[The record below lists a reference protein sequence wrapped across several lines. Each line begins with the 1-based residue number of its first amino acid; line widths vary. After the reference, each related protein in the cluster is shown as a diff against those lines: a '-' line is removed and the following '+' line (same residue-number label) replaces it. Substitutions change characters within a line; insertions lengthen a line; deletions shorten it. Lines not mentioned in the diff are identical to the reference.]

1 MDWQLF
7 AFDFRVQLN
16 DDLRRDLVQI
26 EGYRE
31 AALNLILPPNW
42 RTQLDRLNRVRAVH
56 GTTALEGNTLSEAE
70 VARQMAR
77 LDASEGLPARSKD
90 EQQVINA
97 GRAQEWIRREFVPG
111 GRPLRLDDIMRLHEM
126 VTRGSDETNNVPGRL
141 RTHSVVVGTP
151 ALGGVH
157 RGAPADRLPKLMADF
172 VAFINS
178 PRIQSQHP
186 VVQALLAHFFLVT
199 LHPFGDG
206 NGRVSR
212 LVEASILFRGAY
224 NVHGFYGLSNYFY
237 RNGDEYKTLLQQ
249 SRGRQPFDVTPFVG
263 FGVAGFAAELK
274 GINNF
279 IKTKLNRLVY
289 RDTLDRASRERV
301 GKRRYKINPRE
312 RRLLEFLL
320 ERTEPADPF
329 SDEPSAQT
337 KLAHLRI
344 APYVQAAYAD
354 VTPRTFQREL
364 ARLAS
369 LGFVKLSGAGDALAV
384 EIDFNAIGKH

>member
-1 MDWQLF
+1 MDWKLF

-31 AALNLILPPNW
+31 AALNLVLPPSW

-77 LDASEGLPARSKD
+77 LDANEGLPARSKD
-90 EQQVINA
+90 ERQVINA

-111 GRPLRLDDIMRLHEM
+111 SRPLRLDDIMRLHEM

-172 VAFINS
+172 IAFINS
-178 PRIQSQHP
+178 PRTRSQHP

-344 APYVQAAYAD
+344 APYVQAAYVD

-364 ARLAS
+364 ARMAS
-369 LGFVKLSGAGDALAV
+369 LGFVKLGGAGDALAV

>member
-1 MDWQLF
+1 MDWQRF
-7 AFDFRVQLN
+7 AFDFRVQL

-26 EGYRE
+26 EGHRE
-31 AALNLILPPNW
+31 AAMNLVLPPSW

-56 GTTALEGNTLSEAE
+56 GTTALEGNPLSEAE

-77 LDASEGLPARSKD
+77 MDASEGLSARSRD

-97 GRAQEWIRREFVPG
+97 GRAQEWIRGEFVPG
-111 GRPLRLDDIMRLHEM
+111 GRPLRLDDILRLHEM
-126 VTRGSDETNNVPGRL
+126 VTRGSDEINNVPGRL
-141 RTHSVVVGTP
+141 RTHAVVVGTP
-151 ALGGVH
+151 TLGGVH
-157 RGAPADRLPKLMADF
+157 RGAPADRLPRLMADF
-172 VAFINS
+172 VAFTSS
-178 PRIQSQHP
+178 PRMQSQHP

-212 LVEASILFRGAY
+212 LLEASILYRGAY
-224 NVHGFYGLSNYFY
+224 NIHGFYGLSNYFY

-249 SRGRQPFDVTPFVG
+249 SRRRQPFDVSPFVG
-263 FGVAGFAAELK
+263 FGVRGFATELK

-289 RDTLDRASRERV
+289 RDTLERASRERV
-301 GKRRYKINPRE
+301 GKRRHKVNPRE

-320 ERTEPADPF
+320 EHTEPADPF
-329 SDEPSAQT
+329 GDEPSAQT
-337 KLAHLRI
+337 KLAELRT
-344 APYVQAAYAD
+344 APYVLAAYAN

-364 ARLAS
+364 ERLAS
-369 LGFVKLSGAGDALAV
+369 LGFVKLTGARDALAV